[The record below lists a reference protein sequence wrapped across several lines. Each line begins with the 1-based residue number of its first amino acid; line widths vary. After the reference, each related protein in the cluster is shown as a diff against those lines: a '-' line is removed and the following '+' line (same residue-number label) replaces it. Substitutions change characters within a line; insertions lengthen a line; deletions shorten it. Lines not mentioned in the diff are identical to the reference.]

1 MFKRKPT
8 SPVPPPPLSFN
19 DILSD
24 LSRLQAYNKQALGK
38 KIDILEIVN
47 TTDSNN
53 ENSKT
58 DGSGENSQPLKFTT
72 ASSLIEHL
80 NKLPAA
86 NTPISSETLDAT
98 YDLCTNFINVNDQ
111 LLVSRRDLDGL
122 DTDNSRYI
130 MYDWKF
136 KTMFNVNTTQF
147 SKIKTPLKN
156 LQLVKIIIDQMSS
169 QSFTKKKENKKLST
183 RKSSGIIPLPISV
196 SNTSFT
202 NTFTTFLVNRFP
214 FLSYYFTSSIQ
225 ESRVKTRGNFDANS
239 TSVIVSEKQA
249 IQKLWKQGF
258 FGKGNLSRSEPTF
271 EWRDGKKGDQPLSA
285 EQITQNRR
293 IARARRKK
301 NKKNASASITN
312 NEDSKDVIDVSDKA
326 ISIQEHL
333 QLTTEEAFFLSFGL
347 GCLEIYDANDNLM
360 TTHDCWNAF
369 RISSVSNI
377 ALNAPQDSLIT
388 QLDNPFILRYVV
400 YHYFRSLGWVVR
412 SGMKFGCD
420 YVLYEKGPEYK
431 HAEYCVIVLPYYLSV
446 TNNKNNNHFRHN
458 VTTSWQL
465 MSNLSR
471 VCVQVKKSLVLCYVI
486 IPPSLPE
493 SIPNSQS
500 HEQVQL
506 STSSDNNQ
514 HHVNDE
520 NNYGTIDLNN
530 PFE

>member
-1 MFKRKPT
+1 KKMFKRKPT

-53 ENSKT
+53 ENNKT
-58 DGSGENSQPLKFTT
+58 DESGENSQPLKFTT

-98 YDLCTNFINVNDQ
+98 YDLCTNFINANDQ

-122 DTDNSRYI
+122 GIDIERLRKELSGITETLNDNNSTYLPRC
-130 MYDWKF
+130 
-136 KTMFNVNTTQF
+136 
-147 SKIKTPLKN
+147 
-156 LQLVKIIIDQMSS
+156 DQPNNQSENEFVMRNGKMSS

-196 SNTSFT
+196 SNTSFFT
-202 NTFTTFLVNRFP
+202 NIFTTFLANRFP
-214 FLSYYFTSSIQ
+214 FLPHYFTSSIQ

-239 TSVIVSEKQA
+239 NSVIVSEKQA

-271 EWRDGKKGDQPLSA
+271 EWRNG
-285 EQITQNRR
+285 
-293 IARARRKK
+293 RK
-301 NKKNASASITN
+301 
-312 NEDSKDVIDVSDKA
+312 DSKDVIDVSDKGNTEPTPL
-326 ISIQEHL
+326 IDTLEHL

-377 ALNAPQDSLIT
+377 ALNVPQDSPIT
-388 QLDNPFILRYVV
+388 QLDNPFILQYVV
-400 YHYFRSLGWVVR
+400 YHYFRSLGWVVKG
-412 SGMKFGCD
+412 GMKFGCD

-446 TNNKNNNHFRHN
+446 TNNKNNNNFRHN

-486 IPPSLPE
+486 IPQSLPE
-493 SIPNSQS
+493 SRSNSQT
-500 HEQVQL
+500 HEQIQP

-530 PFE
+530 PFECIKHYKIKEVLIKRCTPERVK